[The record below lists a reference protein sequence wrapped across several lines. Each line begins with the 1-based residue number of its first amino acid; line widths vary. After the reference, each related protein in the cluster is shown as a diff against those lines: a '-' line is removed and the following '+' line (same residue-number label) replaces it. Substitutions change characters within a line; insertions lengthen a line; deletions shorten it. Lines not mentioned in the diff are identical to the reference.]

1 MYQSIE
7 HLRDISERCLEGRK
21 LGEDLSAWLGNSL
34 KAYLERQSRSLED
47 AFGLQFPQGG
57 VPWWREEAIRER
69 DRAIRALAST
79 YLAGRSTYAKA
90 KAIRAMAIRYAG
102 TAWTRDRSL
111 QTMPERY
118 RGTAKAHL
126 WRAFRSGAPMPLG
139 LRQLQSVLG

>member
-1 MYQSIE
+1 MYQQIE
-7 HLRDISERCLEGRK
+7 HLREISQRCLEGKNLR
-21 LGEDLSAWLGNSL
+21 EDLSVWLGHALS
-34 KAYLERQSRSLED
+34 AYLERRSRSLED

-69 DRAIRALAST
+69 DRAIRALAATYFSGHST
-79 YLAGRSTYAKA
+79 YGKA
-90 KAIRAMAIRYAG
+90 KAIRALAKRYAG
-102 TAWTRDRSL
+102 TAWNRDRL
-111 QTMPERY
+111 LPAMPERY

>member
-7 HLRDISERCLEGRK
+7 HLREISQRCLEGEK

-69 DRAIRALAST
+69 DRAIRALASA
-79 YLAGRSTYAKA
+79 YFSGLSTYSKA
-90 KAIRAMAIRYAG
+90 KAVRAMASRYAA
-102 TAWTRDRSL
+102 TAWIRDRSL
-111 QTMPERY
+111 QAMPEHY
-118 RGTAKAHL
+118 RGTAKVYL
-126 WRAFRSGAPMPLG
+126 WCAFRSGAPMPLG

>member
-7 HLRDISERCLEGRK
+7 HLREISRRCLEGK
-21 LGEDLSAWLGNSL
+21 TLEEDLSNWLGTSL

-69 DRAIRALAST
+69 DRAIRALAAT
-79 YLAGRSTYAKA
+79 YFAGLSTYAKA
-90 KAIRAMAIRYAG
+90 KAIRALADRYAG
-102 TAWTRDRSL
+102 TAWSRDRALPS
-111 QTMPERY
+111 MPERY
-118 RGTAKAHL
+118 RGTAKAYL